1 MSMEILDNVVTKE
14 MKRQSHLV
22 IFFSLLFFSFAVFF
36 FFLGGGIT

>member
-22 IFFSLLFFSFAVFF
+22 IFF
-36 FFLGGGIT
+36 FLGGGIT